1 MTSVKI
7 VLDSSADLTAME
19 GIPFSFAPLKIVTQ
33 EEQFIDDADLDVE
46 AMAEHLYKYRGRST
60 TSCPNPEDWLAA
72 FGDGEEILCITITSG
87 ISGTYNS
94 ARIAKQQYEE
104 AFPHRKVELVDSL
117 SAGPEIA
124 LMAEK
129 AREWILEGRT
139 LEQIAADLKSYRT
152 ELLFA
157 LESLQNFANNGRVSK
172 LAAKTAGVLGIRAVG
187 RASDHG
193 TLELLEK
200 VRGESRTLSTLIK
213 LLEEKGYRGGK
224 ARITH
229 CGNPSAA
236 EQLAMLIKEHFK
248 DATVTV
254 ADCRGLCAYYAERGG
269 MLLGFEA

>member
-1 MTSVKI
+1 MIKL

-33 EEQFIDDADLDVE
+33 ETQFIDDENLDV
-46 AMAEHLYKYRGRST
+46 ALMAETLYNYRGRST
-60 TSCPNPEDWLAA
+60 TSCPNPEDWLTA
-72 FGDGEEILCITITSG
+72 FGDADEILCITITSS
-87 ISGTYNS
+87 ISGTYNT
-94 ARIAKQQYEE
+94 ARIAKQQYTD
-104 AFPHRKVELVDSL
+104 AFPHRRVEIIDSL

-129 AREWILEGRT
+129 AQEWILEGRT
-139 LEQIAADLKSYRT
+139 LDEIIAGLKNYPT

-200 VRGESRTLSTLIK
+200 VRGGERTLEALIR
-213 LLEEKGYRGGK
+213 LLGERGYKGGK
-224 ARITH
+224 VRITH
-229 CGNPSAA
+229 CGNSAA
-236 EQLAMLIKEHFK
+236 AEGLSMLIKERYPK
-248 DATVTV
+248 ASV
-254 ADCRGLCAYYAERGG
+254 AIAPCRGLCAYYAERGG
-269 MLLGFEA
+269 MLVGFEA

>member
-1 MTSVKI
+1 MIKL

-46 AMAEHLYKYRGRST
+46 AMAEHLYNYRGRST

-139 LEQIAADLKSYRT
+139 LEQIASALKSYRT

-213 LLEEKGYRGGK
+213 LLGEKGYRGGK

-248 DATVTV
+248 GAAVTV
-254 ADCRGLCAYYAERGG
+254 SDCRGLCAYYAERGG

>member
-1 MTSVKI
+1 MIKL

-19 GIPFSFAPLKIVTQ
+19 EIPFSFAPLKVVTQ
-33 EEQFIDDADLDVE
+33 EEQFIDDETLDVE
-46 AMAEHLYKYRGRST
+46 AMAETLYNYRGRST

-72 FGDGEEILCITITSG
+72 FGDAEEILCITITSS

-104 AFPHRKVELVDSL
+104 AFPGRRVELIDSL

-139 LEQIAADLKSYRT
+139 LAEIAAGLKNYPT
-152 ELLFA
+152 ELFFA

-200 VRGESRTLSTLIK
+200 VRGEGRTLNTLVR
-213 LLEEKGYRGGK
+213 LLEEKGYKGGK

-229 CGNPSAA
+229 CGNPAAA
-236 EQLAMLIKEHFK
+236 EALSMLIKEQFPG
-248 DATVTV
+248 ASVTV
-254 ADCRGLCAYYAERGG
+254 AKCRGLCAYYAERGG